1 MTSWFIDDN
10 VKIIICLHQF
20 LPSRL
25 THAADL
31 NKNSSKYLLYDIAPG
46 NRVGALT
53 NMFWLL
59 KSVLKVLNWAFTVF
73 QKDIKSRKE
82 AWDAFK
88 IYDLLICYCQ
98 PKAKNMSKAFIWEGG
113 GMVHL
118 SWTLACLPSL
128 DPHRLGRIEVK
139 LSFLHGA
146 SKDVWGNYEKGGFR
160 AVGSFSRLRLIVRQK
175 YYITEFLFEQS

>member
-20 LPSRL
+20 LPSLL

-73 QKDIKSRKE
+73 FKRTSSQERKHRMHLKYMIYWFSTVNHRLKTFPKPSFEKGE
-82 AWDAFK
+82 AW
-88 IYDLLICYCQ
+88 
-98 PKAKNMSKAFIWEGG
+98 FIWAGHWP
-113 GMVHL
+113 VCPA
-118 SWTLACLPSL
+118 WTLTGLAEFKSNYHFCTEPARMFEAIMKRGVQSCWLHSTL
-128 DPHRLGRIEVK
+128 DC
-139 LSFLHGA
+139 
-146 SKDVWGNYEKGGFR
+146 
-160 AVGSFSRLRLIVRQK
+160 
-175 YYITEFLFEQS
+175 